1 MMDLDFKWNRLESFT
16 ALELYEVIS
25 ARESVFVVEQK
36 CAYLEAD
43 GLDPYAWHLSVR
55 VEGELAGYAR
65 VVEPGHKF
73 AEPSIGRVM
82 TVGAFR
88 RFKIGRALMTE
99 AIAFTERTFPGTG
112 IQIGAQAHLQ
122 EFYQS
127 LGFQSDGDVYE
138 EDGIPHVDMV
148 KPAQSSI

>member
-1 MMDLDFKWNRLESFT
+1 MQALVATRQRLAVDSST
-16 ALELYEVIS
+16 PS
-25 ARESVFVVEQK
+25 
-36 CAYLEAD
+36 
-43 GLDPYAWHLSVR
+43 
-55 VEGELAGYAR
+55 
-65 VVEPGHKF
+65 PGHKF

-82 TVGAFR
+82 TVGTFR